1 MTVQNSCTLDS
12 LIEEYKQHQRRT
24 RGLRE
29 ITLQN
34 YERFVRLSLG
44 AALGDGPV
52 DPAQLSPSDVMGF
65 VATLRGRYCP
75 HSMKAV
81 RTALRSFLR
90 FLRVKGLCDG
100 RLEAA
105 IPAVAHWRLST
116 LPRCLSDEQ
125 LDQLL
130 ASLDASSTPCGLRDR
145 AIVLCLS
152 TLGLRPGEVA
162 ALHLEDLDWRRGI
175 INLRTRK
182 TRQGAVV
189 PLPRDAGN
197 AIVEYLRL
205 ERPRTGERHVFVQH
219 LGQRRGVPISSG
231 VVTGAVARA
240 LLRAGL
246 EAPLAGAYLLRHTIA
261 CRLVCRGTSLKEL
274 DDLLGHRCLDT
285 TTIYAKL
292 NVPALSEVA
301 LPWPEVTR

>member
-1 MTVQNSCTLDS
+1 MTVHNSWTLDT

-29 ITLQN
+29 ITLEN
-34 YERFVRLSLG
+34 YERFVRLSFEATLR
-44 AALGDGPV
+44 DEPV
-52 DPAQLSPSDVMGF
+52 DPTRLSPVDVMGF
-65 VATLRGRYCP
+65 VAKLRGRYSP

-105 IPAVAHWRLST
+105 LPTVAHWRLST
-116 LPRCLSDEQ
+116 VPRCLSDEQ

-130 ASLDASSTPCGLRDR
+130 ASFDASAPCGLRDR
-145 AIVLCLS
+145 AIVLFLS
-152 TLGLRPGEVA
+152 SLGLRPGEVA
-162 ALHLEDLDWRRGI
+162 ALHLEDLDWRRGTI
-175 INLRTRK
+175 HLRTRK

-189 PLPRDAGN
+189 PLPRQAGR
-197 AIVEYLRL
+197 AIVEYLRR
-205 ERPRTGERHVFVQH
+205 ERPKTGERHVFVQH
-219 LGQRRGVPISSG
+219 LGRRRGVPISSA
-231 VVTGAVARA
+231 VVTGAVVRA
-240 LLRAGL
+240 LQRAGI
-246 EAPLAGAYLLRHTIA
+246 ESPLAGAYVLRHTVA
-261 CRLVCRGTSLKEL
+261 CRLVRRGTSLKEL
-274 DDLLGHRCLDT
+274 ADLLGHRCLDT

>member
-1 MTVQNSCTLDS
+1 MTVPNCSSLDA
-12 LIEEYKQHQRRT
+12 LIGQYKQHQRRT

-29 ITLQN
+29 STLQG
-34 YERFVRLSLG
+34 YERFVRLSFEAVL
-44 AALGDGPV
+44 ADDPV
-52 DPAQLSPSDVMGF
+52 DPTRLSPADVMGL
-65 VATLRGRYCP
+65 VASMRGRYSP

-81 RTALRSFLR
+81 CTALRSFLR

-100 RLEAA
+100 RVEAA
-105 IPAVAHWRLST
+105 IPTVAHWKLST

-130 ASLDASSTPCGLRDR
+130 ASLDASRPCGLRDR

-162 ALHLEDLDWRRGI
+162 ALHLEDLDWRHGTI
-175 INLRTRK
+175 HLRTRK

-189 PLPRDAGN
+189 PLPRHAGR
-197 AIVEYLRL
+197 AIVEYLRRQ
-205 ERPRTGERHVFVQH
+205 RPKTSERHVFVQH
-219 LGQRRGVPISSG
+219 LGNRRGEPISSG
-231 VVTGAVARA
+231 VVTGAVVRA
-240 LLRAGL
+240 LQRAGI
-246 EAPLAGAYLLRHTIA
+246 EAPLAGAYVLRHTVA
-261 CRLVCRGTSLKEL
+261 SRLARRGASLKEL
-274 DDLLGHRCLDT
+274 ADLLGHRCLDT